1 MSGAHAPSAL
11 SSYATS
17 VVKLNGT
24 NYSEWKE
31 QVEFSLGVLELDMAL
46 LKDQPSPLTDSST
59 PEERKF
65 HVDWERSNRLSMM
78 FMRMVID
85 TNIKSSLPTAEN
97 AKEYLKNI
105 EERFKTADKSLAGK
119 LMTDLVTMKFDDIGN
134 SSVNTYENTEE
145 NTMNDQLNDE
155 ATTTTSAAKQHFT
168 SHFYSTSTSL
178 PPSMPTASFFSLA
191 AALLLCAATILA
203 VDNHNATEIDS
214 LINFKTNL
222 HDPRGALDGWD
233 ASTPLAPCDWRG
245 VYCFNDRVYELR
257 LPRLQLAG
265 PLSDQ
270 LANLRQLRRLSLH
283 NNAFNSSIPLSLS
296 TLSLLRAVYLQNNE
310 FSGEIP
316 PEISNI
322 TNLEVLNLANNQLSG
337 RISGDLP
344 VQLRYL
350 DLTSNRLS
358 GDIPYNFTAFH
369 NLQLINLSFNQFSGE
384 IPASIGYLT
393 QLQYLYLD
401 SNKLYGTIP
410 SAISNCSMLV
420 HFSAGDNLLRGLVPA
435 SIGAL
440 SKLQVVS
447 LSSNQL
453 SGMVPVSFLCNVSVN
468 SSSIRILQL
477 GFNEFTGISEPL
489 NVLCF
494 SGLQVLEL
502 HENSIDDVFPSWLT
516 NFSTLR
522 ILDISGN
529 LFSGDLVDGI
539 GKLSRLEEFRVANNL
554 FSGEIPSSIR
564 QCRLLRVLDLEGNG
578 FSGSIPEFF
587 GELQGLKILSLG
599 RNRFSGSI
607 PPSLGQ
613 LNELELLNLSENNL
627 TGKLPEEVMQLSN
640 LTTLNLSNNEFLGEV
655 LIGSGGLEG
664 LQVLNLS
671 GCGFSGKV
679 PASIGGL
686 LNLKTL
692 DLSKQKL
699 SGKLPI
705 ELFGLPSL
713 QVVALEENLLSG
725 DVPEG
730 FSSLSSLQ
738 FLNLS
743 SNEFTGKIPAE
754 YGFLHSLLV
763 LSLSNNH
770 ISGLIPVELGN
781 SSTLE
786 VLELRGNSLTGN
798 IPDDISDLSHL
809 RDLDLGRNRLTGVI
823 PENISNCLSLSSL
836 CLDGNLI
843 SGQIPDSLSRLLNL
857 TELNLSSNNL
867 TGDIPADLL
876 RIPSLKYLNL
886 SSNNLE
892 GEIPW
897 RLASQFNDP
906 SVFEKNRRL
915 CGKPLHKEC
924 KNERRKKRKRL
935 ILLILVIA
943 IGAAILACCCC
954 GYIIGLVR
962 WRKKLRA
969 GLTGEKKKSPA
980 RGSSGTEG
988 GRGSGDNGGPK
999 LIMFNTKL
1007 TYAETLEATRHF
1019 DEENVLSRGKYGLVY
1034 KATFLDGMVLAI
1046 RRLPDASVNEGTF
1059 RKEAESLGKVKHRN
1073 LTVLRGYYIGA
1084 PNTRLLVY
1092 DYMPNGNLST
1102 LLQEASHQDGHVL
1115 NWPMRHLIALGI
1127 ARGLAFLHSTSMV
1140 HGDIKP
1146 QNVLFDADFEAH
1158 LCDYGLEKLALAPNA
1173 EASTSSTPMG
1183 TLGYVS
1189 PEATLSGQ
1197 ASKEADVYSFGIVLL
1212 EILTGRKA
1220 VMFTEDE
1227 DIVKWVKKQLQRGQ
1241 ISELLE
1247 PGLLELDPES
1257 SEWEEFMLGLK
1268 VGLLCTTTDPLERPS
1283 MTDVV
1288 FMLEG
1293 CRIGPDIPSPA
1304 DPTSTSPL

>member
-1 MSGAHAPSAL
+1 
-11 SSYATS
+11 
-17 VVKLNGT
+17 
-24 NYSEWKE
+24 
-31 QVEFSLGVLELDMAL
+31 
-46 LKDQPSPLTDSST
+46 
-59 PEERKF
+59 
-65 HVDWERSNRLSMM
+65 
-78 FMRMVID
+78 
-85 TNIKSSLPTAEN
+85 
-97 AKEYLKNI
+97 
-105 EERFKTADKSLAGK
+105 
-119 LMTDLVTMKFDDIGN
+119 
-134 SSVNTYENTEE
+134 
-145 NTMNDQLNDE
+145 
-155 ATTTTSAAKQHFT
+155 
-168 SHFYSTSTSL
+168 
-178 PPSMPTASFFSLA
+178 MPTAIFFSLA

-203 VDNHNATEIDS
+203 VDNNATEIDS
-214 LINFKTNL
+214 LLDFKLNL

-233 ASTPLAPCDWRG
+233 SSTPRAPCDWRG
-245 VYCFNDRVYELR
+245 VYCFDHRVYELR

-265 PLSDQ
+265 RLSDQ
-270 LANLRQLRRLSLH
+270 LAKLRQLRRLSLH
-283 NNAFNSSIPLSLS
+283 HNAFNSSIPLSLS

-310 FSGEIP
+310 LSGELP
-316 PEISNI
+316 PEISNL
-322 TNLEVLNLANNQLSG
+322 TNLEVLDLANNQLSG
-337 RISGDLP
+337 RISGNLP

-350 DLTSNRLS
+350 DLSANRFS
-358 GDIPYNFTAFH
+358 GHIPNNFTASH
-369 NLQLINLSFNQFSGE
+369 NVQLINFSINRLSGE
-384 IPASIGYLT
+384 IPASVGYLT

-410 SAISNCSMLV
+410 SAISNCSLLV

-440 SKLQVVS
+440 LKLQVVS
-447 LSSNQL
+447 LSGNQL
-453 SGMVPVSFLCNVSVN
+453 SGMIPVSFLCNVSVN
-468 SSSIRILQL
+468 SSSIKILQL
-477 GFNEFTGISEPL
+477 GFNEFTGISQPL
-489 NVLCF
+489 NALCLSVLE
-494 SGLQVLEL
+494 VLEL
-502 HENSIDDVFPSWLT
+502 HENNIDDVFPSWLT
-516 NFSTLR
+516 SFSTLR

-529 LFSGDLVDGI
+529 LFSWDLVDGI
-539 GKLSRLEEFRVANNL
+539 GKLSRLEEFRVANNSL
-554 FSGEIPSSIR
+554 GGGIPSGIR
-564 QCRLLRVLDLEGNG
+564 QCRLLRVLDLEGNS
-578 FSGSIPEFF
+578 FSGSIPEFL
-587 GELQGLKILSLG
+587 GEFKGLKILSLG
-599 RNRFSGSI
+599 RNRFSGWI
-607 PPSLGQ
+607 PRSLGT
-613 LNELELLNLSENNL
+613 LGELELLNLSENKL

-640 LTTLNLSNNEFLGEV
+640 LTTLNLSNNKFSGEV
-655 LIGSGGLEG
+655 PIYSGDLKGIM
-664 LQVLNLS
+664 VLNMS

-692 DLSKQKL
+692 DLSKQNI
-699 SGKLPI
+699 SGKLPV

-713 QVVALEENLLSG
+713 QVVALEENVLSG

-743 SNEFTGKIPAE
+743 SNEFTGEIPAE
-754 YGFLHSLLV
+754 YGFLPSLLV

-781 SSTLE
+781 CSTLE
-786 VLELRGNSLTGN
+786 VLELCRNSLTGN
-798 IPDDISDLSHL
+798 IPDEISDLPHL
-809 RDLDLGRNRLTGVI
+809 TDLDLGENRLTGEI
-823 PENISNCLSLSSL
+823 PENISNCLPLSSL
-836 CLDGNLI
+836 LLNGNMI
-843 SGQIPDSLSRLLNL
+843 SGEIPDSLSRLLNL
-857 TELNLSSNNL
+857 TELDLSSNNL
-867 TGDIPADLL
+867 TGDIPADLFL
-876 RIPSLKYLNL
+876 IPGLKYLNL
-886 SSNNLE
+886 SFNYLE

-906 SVFEKNRRL
+906 SVFEKNRKL

-935 ILLILVIA
+935 ILLILVIGM
-943 IGAAILACCCC
+943 GAAILAFCCC

-980 RGSSGTEG
+980 RGSSGTER
-988 GRGSGDNGGPK
+988 GRGSGENGGPK
-999 LIMFNTKL
+999 LIMFNTKI
-1007 TYAETLEATRHF
+1007 TYAEALEATRHF

-1046 RRLPDASVNEGTF
+1046 RRLPDTSVTEGTF
-1059 RKEAESLGKVKHRN
+1059 RKEAEALGKVKHRN

-1127 ARGLAFLHSTSMV
+1127 ARGLAFLHSNSMV
-1140 HGDIKP
+1140 HGDVKP

-1173 EASTSSTPMG
+1173 EASTSSTPVG

-1189 PEATLSGQ
+1189 PEATLTGQ

-1268 VGLLCTTTDPLERPS
+1268 VGLLCTTTDPIERPS